1 MTSGSVL
8 ALAGFSMIALFMALI
23 MAKRA
28 TAIVGLVLIPIA
40 FALLLGCGSG
50 VGEMMLKGVE
60 QVAPTAALLIF
71 AIFYFGIMIDAG
83 LFQPLVKL
91 IVRWVGDSPLK
102 ATLGLTALASIVA
115 LDGDGTTTVLV
126 CVSAMLP
133 VFRRLNMNPL
143 IFAVLGGLCSSLLNM
158 SPWGGPAS
166 RVAAVLKVN
175 PADLFVPLLP
185 AIAVGLVGTF
195 ALAAMFGMR
204 EQARLADRQATASP
218 EGGQDLEDGALTAAF
233 QSDPAALRP
242 KLIWFNVTL
251 TTALMVALVLHLAPL
266 HALFMAG
273 TALALLVNYP
283 RQADQRERLL
293 SHAGNVLSVA
303 IMVLA
308 AGAFTG
314 VLAGT
319 GMIDAMAAT
328 VVATLPREWGPH
340 LAVVTALLSMPLS
353 FFLSNDAYYFG
364 VLPVIAEAAGHY
376 GITPAEIGRASL
388 LGQAVHGLSPL
399 VAALYLK
406 CVLVNVELADL
417 QRFAIKY
424 AIGIS
429 LLVIVAAVLSG
440 AIPLARG

>member
-8 ALAGFSMIALFMALI
+8 ALAGFAMIVLFMALI
-23 MAKRA
+23 MAKRT
-28 TAIVGLVLIPIA
+28 TAIVGLVLIPIV
-40 FALLLGCGSG
+40 FAVLLGEGANAG
-50 VGEMMLKGVE
+50 DMMLKGVQ

-71 AIFYFGIMIDAG
+71 AIFYFAIMIDAG
-83 LFQPLVKL
+83 LFQPLVRI
-91 IVRWVGDSPLK
+91 IVRWVGDSPLR
-102 ATLGLTALASIVA
+102 ATLGLTALASLVA

-143 IFAVLGGLCSSLLNM
+143 IFATLGSLCSSLLNM
-158 SPWGGPAS
+158 SPWGGPAA
-166 RVAAVLKVN
+166 RVAAVLKVD
-175 PADLFVPLLP
+175 PADLFVPILP
-185 AIAVGLVGTF
+185 AIGAGLLGTF
-195 ALAAMFGMR
+195 ALAWMFGVR
-204 EQARLADRQATASP
+204 EQARLAKIHEAPSAED
-218 EGGQDLEDGALTAAF
+218 GQELEDGALTAAF

-242 KLIWFNVTL
+242 KLIWFNIAL
-251 TTALMVALVLHLAPL
+251 TTALMVALVMHLAPL
-266 HALFMAG
+266 HALFMGA

-283 RQADQRERLL
+283 RPTDQRERLL
-293 SHAGNVLSVA
+293 AHAGNVLSVA

-319 GMIDAMAAT
+319 GMIDAMASA
-328 VVATLPREWGPH
+328 VVATLPRQWGPY

-376 GITPAEIGRASL
+376 GISPAEIGRAAL
-388 LGQAVHGLSPL
+388 LGQTVHGLSPL

-406 CVLVNVELADL
+406 CVLVNVEIADL
-417 QRFAIKY
+417 QRFALKY
-424 AIGIS
+424 AIGIA
-429 LLVIVAAVLSG
+429 LVVIVAALLSG
-440 AIPLARG
+440 AIPLVGG